1 MEAGTRFTQP
11 GVAAHYGPFPAWHA
25 PPRGAA
31 ITILPMSS
39 SLQPAAIPL
48 APASAHT
55 SPPDRLLGKRR
66 LRMGV
71 VGVGARAPLALHAL
85 DCPHGVD
92 LVAALDPHPQAA
104 SRVQERLRRPVPIL
118 STLEEF
124 LGFGLDLAFVTSP
137 DHTHEQIAPALLR
150 AGVAVYLEK
159 PLAITVPG
167 ALAILQ
173 AARESGT
180 ALYVGHNMRHMA
192 VVRTLRRLI
201 QEGRV
206 GEVKAIWCRHFV
218 GHGGDF
224 YFKDWHAERRYT
236 TSLLL
241 QKAAHDIDVMHW
253 LAGAYTQ
260 RVTALGGLTVYGEV
274 ASRADNSDLL
284 MSDWFDRDAYPAT
297 ELTGL
302 NPVIDVEDLSQ
313 VLMRLPGGVFASYQQ
328 CHFTPD
334 YWRNYTVIG
343 THGRLENFGD
353 GAGGKVVLYNRRT
366 NYNEAGNEV
375 FPIAEE
381 TEGHGQADALTV
393 AEFLRFLRFGTPTD
407 TSPVAA
413 YYAVATGIAATDSLR
428 GDGQPHDVAALPT
441 DLAAYFESNQ
451 GRTALP

>member
-39 SLQPAAIPL
+39 SLQPAAIPP
-48 APASAHT
+48 APASAHAP
-55 SPPDRLLGKRR
+55 SPDRLLGKRR

-104 SRVQERLRRPVPIL
+104 SRVQERLRRPVPVL
-118 STLEEF
+118 STLEDF